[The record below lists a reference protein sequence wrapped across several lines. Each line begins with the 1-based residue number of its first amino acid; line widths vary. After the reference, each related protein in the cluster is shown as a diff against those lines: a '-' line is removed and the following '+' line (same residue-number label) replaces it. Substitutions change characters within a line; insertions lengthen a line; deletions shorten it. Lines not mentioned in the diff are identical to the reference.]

1 MKANKFNSK
10 GGIENQQTSVD
21 IVRVSELHCCFQFT
35 IAFMAILLISLKQ
48 QWIALPFDVASILLD
63 LSLYSITVSVFSSLL
78 FLSFAFSLRS
88 VQLTEVE
95 IFKCSET
102 VRNTCYNKLTW
113 PSRSSASCKNRTCS
127 TFWRHSITFQLVLP
141 VAIPFSISIFSF

>member
-1 MKANKFNSK
+1 MTSGIHEANKLNSK

-35 IAFMAILLISLKQ
+35 IAFMAILLTKQ
-48 QWIALPFDVASILLD
+48 QWIALPFDAASILLD

-95 IFKCSET
+95 IFECSET
-102 VRNTCYNKLTW
+102 VRNTCSNKLTW

-127 TFWRHSITFQLVLP
+127 TF
-141 VAIPFSISIFSF
+141 